1 MELRQPRLP
10 CSRQRVLERELRLGG
25 EADDY
30 VRGQVEVVER
40 LELAKVGRDVVA
52 ASHRLQ
58 NAVVARLQRD
68 VQMLRD
74 SRRLAQRLD
83 QLRRDVVD
91 LDRGEAQPLESRRGG
106 DIANQ
111 ARQREPGI
119 AVAEAAEVDSGQDDL
134 AMPLRDAAAN
144 LADHRLRAPAP
155 RPAADERDDAEVA
168 RERAAVLDLDE
179 GAHAFQARVSLDA
192 ADRADVAGDKL
203 RGLVASAGHD
213 DDVLRQVSKRLAVEV
228 RAAARDVD

>member
-106 DIANQ
+106 DIANR
-111 ARQREPGI
+111 ARKQPRLTPVRTTSRCPCATRRRTSPI
-119 AVAEAAEVDSGQDDL
+119 TACAL
-134 AMPLRDAAAN
+134 
-144 LADHRLRAPAP
+144 RLRVPPRTSGMTQKLQENEQPSWILTKARTRSRRASAWTQPIAPTS
-155 RPAADERDDAEVA
+155 PATNC
-168 RERAAVLDLDE
+168 AAS
-179 GAHAFQARVSLDA
+179 SL
-192 ADRADVAGDKL
+192 L
-203 RGLVASAGHD
+203 RGTMTTFSGRSPNGSPSRFAPQPVT
-213 DDVLRQVSKRLAVEV
+213 
-228 RAAARDVD
+228 